1 MTLLKESLN
10 LTDINDVEA
19 FQAGLLML
27 AKDLITNKSIKIR
40 MIAWKELMR
49 YSFPQKSSL
58 QGELNHHHNVKAK
71 VYVIP
76 AFSDDNVDNKDYI
89 LK

>member
-1 MTLLKESLN
+1 MQLKIALQPKQS
-10 LTDINDVEA
+10 DVEA

-40 MIAWKELMR
+40 MFAWKELMK

-71 VYVIP
+71 IYVIP
-76 AFSDDNVDNKDYI
+76 AFDDNNVDNKDYI

>member
-1 MTLLKESLN
+1 MQLKIALQPKQS
-10 LTDINDVEA
+10 DVEA

-40 MIAWKELMR
+40 MFAWKELMK

-58 QGELNHHHNVKAK
+58 QGELNNHHNVKAK
-71 VYVIP
+71 IYVIP

>member
-1 MTLLKESLN
+1 MQLKIALQPKQS
-10 LTDINDVEA
+10 DVEA

-40 MIAWKELMR
+40 MFAWKELMK

-71 VYVIP
+71 IYVIP
-76 AFSDDNVDNKDYI
+76 AFDDNNVDNKDYVF
-89 LK
+89 K

>member
-1 MTLLKESLN
+1 MQLKIALQPKQS
-10 LTDINDVEA
+10 DVEA

-40 MIAWKELMR
+40 MFAWKELMK

-71 VYVIP
+71 VYVSP
-76 AFSDDNVDNKDYI
+76 AFSDDNVDSKESQI
-89 LK
+89 SK

>member
-1 MTLLKESLN
+1 MQLKIALQPKQS
-10 LTDINDVEA
+10 DVEA

-40 MIAWKELMR
+40 MFAWKELMR

-71 VYVIP
+71 IYVIP
-76 AFSDDNVDNKDYI
+76 AFDDNNVDNKDYI